1 MSART
6 VAEPPAITSRPSGL
20 RLVRGPAPTEQLPLA
35 LQWEV
40 SPGVPAIP
48 EVPPNL
54 RVIGELDCDFGEFAD
69 LPDPRQWVAR
79 LARAVSEVMAGERP
93 VGQLT
98 RWLSRDQLV
107 RVGTRASAIARHPSA
122 RAQRGVSRSRT
133 VRAVRVCPVGPRT
146 IEASAVLVGGPRA
159 QAIAIRIEVVGDRWL
174 ATIVDLR

>member
-6 VAEPPAITSRPSGL
+6 VEQPVTTRGPDL
-20 RLVRGPAPTEQLPLA
+20 RLVKDRAANQQLPLA
-35 LQWEV
+35 LHWEV

-48 EVPPNL
+48 DVPPDL
-54 RVIGELDCDFGEFAD
+54 RVIGGLDVDFGEFAD
-69 LPDPRQWVAR
+69 LPDPRLWVAR

-93 VGQLT
+93 VAQLT

-107 RVGTRASAIARHPSA
+107 RVGARASAIARHPSA

-159 QAIAIRIEVVGDRWL
+159 QAIAIRLEVIGDRWL